1 MSLLTGVSDFFGLD
15 IGTTAVRVVQLKGGG
30 PVKQLVSY
38 AHTPLEARLSMSD
51 AKPDQRKVAQIIAD
65 LIVQSGI
72 TTKNV
77 AVGLPSQKVF
87 TTITDM
93 DKLTHQEIAKSIRFQ
108 ADSLIPTPIAESK
121 IDWSVLGD
129 SPVDPNKVEVLLSS
143 VANEYI
149 ESRLDMLESMGL
161 NVIAFEPDN
170 IAMARAFVAPD
181 AKAPQLVL
189 DIGSNNTDIVVVMN
203 GAPRLTRALGTGT
216 ATMIRA
222 VAQNLVLDEPKAADL
237 IFKFGMSRDRIE
249 GQIYNAV
256 INTVDLLANDIEK
269 SIKFFGTRY
278 RNMPMDRIIVSG
290 AASLIPEFANYI
302 ANKLSMSVEIG
313 NAWRNVSFSSDR
325 QTELSPLA
333 HSFGV
338 AAGLAERQE

>member
-1 MSLLTGVSDFFGLD
+1 
-15 IGTTAVRVVQLKGGG
+15 
-30 PVKQLVSY
+30 
-38 AHTPLEARLSMSD
+38 
-51 AKPDQRKVAQIIAD
+51 
-65 LIVQSGI
+65 
-72 TTKNV
+72 
-77 AVGLPSQKVF
+77 
-87 TTITDM
+87 
-93 DKLTHQEIAKSIRFQ
+93 
-108 ADSLIPTPIAESK
+108 
-121 IDWSVLGD
+121 
-129 SPVDPNKVEVLLSS
+129 
-143 VANEYI
+143 
-149 ESRLDMLESMGL
+149 MGL